1 MKIAGFSFIR
11 NALLY
16 DYPIVEAISSI
27 LPICDA
33 FYIAVGKS
41 EDKTLELIKN
51 LKSDKIIIIETTWDE
66 SLRKGGKVLAAETN
80 IAFDAIPAEYDWC
93 FYIQGDEVIHE
104 KYLAI
109 INEGMQQY
117 LTDRRVEGLLFH
129 YLHFFGSYDYYGDS
143 RKWYRNEVRI
153 IRNDKSIRSYRDA
166 QGFRK
171 KGKKLKV
178 KLINAW
184 VYHYG
189 WVKHPADQQRKQK
202 QFHSL
207 WHPEEQV
214 DKIVGIK
221 EEFDYGNIDSLRQF
235 EGTHPQVMK
244 ERINSINWKFD
255 FDPTFK
261 NLSLKTMFLHF
272 IEKYTGW
279 RPGEY
284 RNYRKS

>member
-11 NALLY
+11 NAVLY

-41 EDKTLELIKN
+41 EDETLELILN
-51 LKSDKIIIIETTWDE
+51 LKSDKIIILETTWDE
-66 SLRKGGKVLAAETN
+66 SLREGGKVLAAESN
-80 IAFDAIPAEYDWC
+80 KAFDSISPEYDWC

-104 KYLAI
+104 QYLPA
-109 INEGMQQY
+109 INEGMQKY
-117 LTDRRVEGLLFH
+117 LEDKRVEGLLFH

-171 KGKKLKV
+171 NGEKLNV
-178 KLINAW
+178 KQIDAW

-189 WVKHPADQQRKQK
+189 WVKHPADQQKKQK
-202 QFHSL
+202 EFHSL
-207 WHPEEQV
+207 WHPEDKV
-214 DKIVGIK
+214 DKIVGNK
-221 EEFDYGNIDSLRQF
+221 DEFDYSIIDSLKHF
-235 EGTHPQVMK
+235 DGTHPNVMK
-244 ERINSINWKFD
+244 NRIEKVNWEFD
-255 FDPTFK
+255 FDPSYK
-261 NLSLKTMFLHF
+261 NLSLKNRFLHF
-272 IEKYTGW
+272 IEKHSGW